1 MTNNNNKGMKVK
13 VKIFVSNNLAGLE
26 TDVNDYLDQYV
37 GEFIS
42 SQFGIATSSQLQ
54 YIMTI
59 FYKD

>member
-1 MTNNNNKGMKVK
+1 MKVK

-26 TDVNDYLDQYV
+26 TEVKDYLDQYV
-37 GEFIS
+37 GDIIS
-42 SQFGIATSSQLQ
+42 GQLTIDDNPGEQKHQ